1 MCNVQSAVCSV
12 QVAGCSVQ
20 FAVCRVMC
28 AVCSV
33 QSAVRTMKCA
43 VCSVQSAVSNVHSY
57 QCSVKCEI
65 CGWEHSNVNITSHQG
80 PGLVVNGRNCT
91 MNKIYTRLHLHTQPN
106 LQHTEIFTMPDVLHI
121 AHPKLD
127 NSGIFT
133 GFYSIFHLF
142 LFISCHLIALF
153 W

>member
-28 AVCSV
+28 I
-33 QSAVRTMKCA
+33 
-43 VCSVQSAVSNVHSY
+43 VCSVQSAVSDVHSY

-65 CGWEHSNVNITSHQG
+65 CGWGHSNVNITSHQG

-91 MNKIYTRLHLHTQPN
+91 MNKGSSSVHPRKW
-106 LQHTEIFTMPDVLHI
+106 IFIL
-121 AHPKLD
+121 K
-127 NSGIFT
+127 F
-133 GFYSIFHLF
+133 
-142 LFISCHLIALF
+142 
-153 W
+153 